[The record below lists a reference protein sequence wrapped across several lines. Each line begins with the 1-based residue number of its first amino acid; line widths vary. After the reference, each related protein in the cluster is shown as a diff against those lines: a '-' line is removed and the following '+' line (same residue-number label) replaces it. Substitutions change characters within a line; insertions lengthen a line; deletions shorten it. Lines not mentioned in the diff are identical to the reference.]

1 MPALPL
7 TPDQQAD
14 ALRLKNVYES
24 RKAALGITQ
33 DSLAAACGWESQGTV
48 SQYMN
53 GKIPLNLDAALKFS
67 VALRCSIEDFSPSLA
82 ETLKRSGYMKR
93 DSVLSSNGHLAGLS
107 GAKREEISE
116 VVRLMRAMD
125 DRGRTAVVLVARSMA
140 ATDCEVPIKANAAP

>member
-53 GKIPLNLDAALKFS
+53 GKIPLNLDAALKFA

-107 GAKREEISE
+107 GATESWPLGMTSSHPTSTLPTR
-116 VVRLMRAMD
+116 
-125 DRGRTAVVLVARSMA
+125 
-140 ATDCEVPIKANAAP
+140 KANGWTSANSSR